1 MNYWDISEE
10 FLKIPPCLDQMHVQV
25 AEIGKKM
32 AVLFLFYILNF
43 YISLIL

>member
-25 AEIGKKM
+25 AEIEKKKKKGC
-32 AVLFLFYILNF
+32 LIPFLY
-43 YISLIL
+43 S

>member
-25 AEIGKKM
+25 AEIGKKKV
-32 AVLFLFYILNF
+32 AEIGKKNKTAILF
-43 YISLIL
+43 